1 MKKTERASIA
11 QETVKIIKDGYYFSE
26 KGTQINISHD
36 IEQCK
41 ANTTIYRP
49 DEFDK
54 QVISTQFVP
63 QTTEI
68 EVLNDT
74 SLSVARQIVNEGK
87 YQHVVCLN
95 FASAKNPGGGFLG
108 GSQAQEESLARS
120 SALYGSLLKMKEYYE
135 YNRKGKSCLYS
146 DYMIFSP
153 NVPVFRDDAGK
164 LLQQPYLLSFITAP
178 AVNAGAV
185 RKNETNNVDKIK
197 SVMIS
202 RAEKVLSVVAYHHC
216 DALILGAWG
225 CGVFRN
231 DPVDVAEMWFTLL
244 KENALFVNRFKKVSF
259 AVIEGQKRGIY
270 QTFVDQ
276 FCG

>member
-1 MKKTERASIA
+1 MKKTKRASIA
-11 QETVKIIKDGYYFSE
+11 QETVKIIKEGYYFSE
-26 KGTQINISHD
+26 EGTQINISHD
-36 IEQCK
+36 IKQCQ
-41 ANTTIYRP
+41 ANTTLYSP

-54 QVISTQFVP
+54 QAISTQFVP

-68 EVLNDT
+68 EVYNDT
-74 SLSVARQIVNEGK
+74 SLSVARQMVNEGK

-185 RKNETNNVDKIK
+185 RKNEPNNVDKIK

-244 KENALFVNRFKKVSF
+244 KENDLFVNRFKKVSF
-259 AVIEGQKRGIY
+259 AVIDGQKRGIY

-276 FCG
+276 FGG

>member
-11 QETVKIIKDGYYFSE
+11 QETLKIIKDGYYFSE
-26 KGTQINISHD
+26 EGIQINISHD

-41 ANTTIYRP
+41 ANTTLYRP

-54 QVISTQFVP
+54 QAISTQFVP

-74 SLSVARQIVNEGK
+74 SLSVARQMVNEGK
-87 YQHVVCLN
+87 YQHIVCLN

-185 RKNETNNVDKIK
+185 RKNEPKNIKKIK

-202 RAEKVLSVVAYHHC
+202 RAEKVLSVVAHC

-225 CGVFRN
+225 CGVFQN
-231 DPVDVAEMWFTLL
+231 NPVDVAEMWFTLL
-244 KENALFVNRFKKVSF
+244 KENPLFVNRFKKVSF
-259 AVIEGQKRGIY
+259 AVIDGQKRGIY
-270 QTFVDQ
+270 QTFVDKLGGT
-276 FCG
+276 F